1 MKVGDLVKPSDP
13 YERMMGIIVAV
24 DHGRIGQDLL
34 AREVQVCWLYSMYA
48 YHRDYTWATRTGLE
62 VISES
67 R

>member
-1 MKVGDLVKPSDP
+1 
-13 YERMMGIIVAV
+13 MGIIVAV

>member
-24 DHGRIGQDLL
+24 DPGRMGQDLL